1 MTLTGKLAL
10 NATGDADANRLIG
23 NAAANRLEGGLGNDT
38 LDGGLGVDTMIGGA
52 GNDTYVVDNIKDVIN
67 EVDGGGSGIDTVS
80 IFVSYKLTDGF
91 ENLTLLGKANINAT
105 GSDLANVII
114 GNDGNNLIDGLGRQ
128 RHDERRQGQ

>member
-10 NATGDADANRLIG
+10 NATGDDDGNKLIG
-23 NAAANRLEGGLGNDT
+23 NAAANSLVGNNGNDT

-67 EVDGGGSGIDTVS
+67 EVDLGGSGIDTVS
-80 IFVSYKLTDGF
+80 SFVTYTLTDGF

-105 GSDLANVII
+105 GSADI
-114 GNDGNNLIDGLGRQ
+114 RQ
-128 RHDERRQGQ
+128 RHRRQ